1 MNFYNYLN
9 ETLSNPMFIVSI
21 IILLLIIF
29 LFFNVG
35 ESNSTNGSNFQSF
48 TTSDSSSSNTS
59 SSTASFLLLLFFFIA
74 LIIGILYFKTEINTW
89 LVNSELLSIEE
100 KVQKEDEKAEDKK
113 VEKQIEEANELITKQ
128 EKNIT
133 KVENPKPSEPTSI
146 QLKKQVFHIPGNYY
160 TYDDAKAVCSAFN
173 AKLATY
179 DQIEKAY
186 NKGGEW
192 CNYGWSQ
199 DQLALFPTQKET
211 YDMLKSR
218 PGNSN
223 VCGRPGVNGGY
234 MENTKLKF
242 GANCYGVKP
251 PLTNETVQQTVPP
264 FPETTEEISFRKKVE
279 SLKQKLN
286 DILVAPFNRTSWD
299 EV

>member
-9 ETLSNPMFIVSI
+9 ETLANPVVIVSI
-21 IILLLIIF
+21 IIILLIIF

-35 ESNSTNGSNFQSF
+35 ESNNTNGSNFQSF
-48 TTSDSSSSNTS
+48 TTSDSSSNAS
-59 SSTASFLLLLFFFIA
+59 SSAAPFLLFMFLFMA
-74 LIIGILYFKTEINTW
+74 LIVGILYFKTEINTW
-89 LVNSELLSIEE
+89 LVNSKLLSIEE
-100 KVQKEDEKAEDKK
+100 KVQETKVEDKK
-113 VEKQIEEANELITKQ
+113 VEKQIEEANKLITKK

-133 KVENPKPSEPTSI
+133 KVEKPKPSEPETI

-173 AKLATY
+173 AELATY

-199 DQLALFPTQKET
+199 DQLALFPTQEET
-211 YDMLKSR
+211 YDMLKSK

-234 MENTKLKF
+234 MENAKLKF

-251 PLTNETVQQTVPP
+251 PLMNETAQQTVPP

-279 SLKQKLN
+279 SLKQKLD

-299 EV
+299 EI